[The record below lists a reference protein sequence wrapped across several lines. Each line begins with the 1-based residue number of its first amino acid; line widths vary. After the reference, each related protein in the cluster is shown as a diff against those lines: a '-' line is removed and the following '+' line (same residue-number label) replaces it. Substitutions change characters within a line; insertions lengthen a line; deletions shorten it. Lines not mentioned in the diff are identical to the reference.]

1 MTMSR
6 ADRRTNGNVEFLHV
20 TAEAVA
26 LRDLPWFCDHWSRES
41 SYSRWRR
48 LPPTSL
54 LVLENGKIYPGLFT
68 VSGGQ
73 RGHFGY
79 RDGRRFVRC
88 HGVIIPVPPTPTTP
102 PPGTPSNTGSTNPW
116 RTNRPWPTSRACVSR
131 SRENLHRCRA
141 LNPIQDIA

>member
-6 ADRRTNGNVEFLHV
+6 ADRRTNGSVEFLHV

-26 LRDLPWFCDHWSRES
+26 LRDLRWFCDHWSRES

-54 LVLENGKIYPGLFT
+54 LVLENGKTHPGLFT
-68 VSGGQ
+68 VSGGE

-88 HGVIIPVPPTPTTP
+88 QGLIIPVPAHADDTPTRYVFHYWEHEPMEDEPPVADVESMRFPLP
-102 PPGTPSNTGSTNPW
+102 PPGESAPLP
-116 RTNRPWPTSRACVSR
+116 RT
-131 SRENLHRCRA
+131 
-141 LNPIQDIA
+141 

>member
-20 TAEAVA
+20 TAETVA

-73 RGHFGY
+73 RGHFDY
-79 RDGRRFVRC
+79 REGRRFVRC
-88 HGVIIPVPPTPTTP
+88 HGVIIPVPAHADDAPTRYAFEYW
-102 PPGTPSNTGSTNPW
+102 STNPW

-141 LNPIQDIA
+141 LNLIQDIA

>member
-6 ADRRTNGNVEFLHV
+6 ADGRTNRSVEFLHV
-20 TAEAVA
+20 TAETVA
-26 LRDLPWFCDHWSRES
+26 LRDLRWFCDHWSRDS

-48 LPPTSL
+48 LPPASL
-54 LVLENGKIYPGLFT
+54 LILESGKNYPELFT

-88 HGVIIPVPPTPTTP
+88 HGVIIPA
-102 PPGTPSNTGSTNPW
+102 STCPDETL
-116 RTNRPWPTSRACVSR
+116 TNYPFEYWEHEPMEDELPVDDVESVRFPLPEEPAPVQHTQPNS
-131 SRENLHRCRA
+131 
-141 LNPIQDIA
+141 IA